1 MDDRELPDRNLTRD
15 GHRRRDVIPAAI
27 IKGIDWFIPYHVANG
42 DRDLL
47 RRTRLVVVFG
57 WVLFVLAILFA
68 GISLAMGNSASAWAH
83 AAGAGAGL
91 ITVCLVLRKSSCF
104 VAGNMLAA
112 VFFCVLTAAACCVGG
127 RGTLTLPW
135 YAAVPVVALATAG
148 QRSGFFWLATT
159 LLSLGAFYGMG
170 YRGEAFTGGPLD
182 DRLALAFLLSLI
194 FLDILMFSL
203 AFLYEA
209 AKSHALDA
217 LRASEELFRQFAV
230 ASSSGIGMG
239 TSTGKVVFGNAAMLR
254 IVEEESEGNFV
265 GKSFFQYYRP
275 EDAERLTQEILPIV
289 LEEGQW
295 VGEIPILSA
304 RGNLIAAEHR
314 LFLVRDEQ
322 GKFCMLGN
330 IITDVRQRKQTEAA
344 MEKRLVALTRPL
356 ADTDGITFEELFNL
370 KDIQRLQD
378 DFARA
383 TGVSSIITR
392 TDGTPITAP
401 SNFTRLCHD
410 IIRRTEKGCAL
421 CMQSDSELGCFKP
434 DGPTVQA
441 CLSAGLLSAG
451 AAILVGGKHIAN
463 WIIGQARDERQT
475 EEEMRQFARNIDA
488 DEDLAVEAFREVP
501 KMSRERYE
509 HVAQSLYTLASQLS
523 DMAYQNV
530 QQARF
535 ITERKRI
542 EAELAH
548 ARDEAEAAAK
558 VKSEFLANMSHEI
571 RTPMTAILGF
581 SEMLMD
587 DKMEPRQMEAVTTIR
602 RNGEYLLQII
612 NDILD
617 LSKIEAGRLEAEYV
631 PCSPSQILSEV
642 ISLMRVRAQEKGLPL
657 EIRFDGTMPQSIQS
671 DPIRLRQILINL
683 TANAVKF
690 TETGSVCVEAR
701 MVGAGSADPK
711 LQVDVIDSGI
721 GMSAEQ
727 TARLFKPFTQ
737 VDSSSTRRYGG
748 TGLGLVISKRLA
760 ESLGGDITVRSV
772 LGEGTTFTLTVTTG
786 PLEGQAVLGEPD
798 PLPSQSDRCDNREAV
813 GIAAGCRVLLAEDGP
828 DNQRLISLLLKK
840 AAIDVEVSEN
850 GRDACDR
857 ALRAQDEGTP
867 FDVILMDMQM
877 PVMDG
882 YDATREL
889 RRAGYTG
896 AIIAVTAN
904 AMSTDREKCLAAGCD
919 SYLTKPVDRQG
930 LISAVSEYRGLAG
943 RRAEQAVQLGL

>member
-1 MDDRELPDRNLTRD
+1 MNERELFDRHLTRD
-15 GHRRRDVIPAAI
+15 GHRRRDAIRAAI
-27 IKGIDWFIPYHVANG
+27 VKGIDWFIPDAVANDG
-42 DRDLL
+42 GDLL
-47 RRTRLVVVFG
+47 LRARLVVVFG
-57 WVLFVLAILFA
+57 WVLFVLALVFA
-68 GISLAMGNSASAWAH
+68 GISLAMGNLASAWGH
-83 AAGAGAGL
+83 AVGASVGL

-104 VAGNMLAA
+104 VAGNVLAA
-112 VFFCVLTAAACCVGG
+112 VFYGVLTAVACCVEG
-127 RGTLTLPW
+127 RGALTLPW

-159 LLSLGAFYGMG
+159 LLSLGVFYELG
-170 YRGEAFTGGPLD
+170 YRNEGFTGGRLED
-182 DRLALAFLLSLI
+182 HLALAFLLSQV

-209 AKSHALDA
+209 AKSDALDA
-217 LRASEELFRQFAV
+217 HRASEELFRQFAV
-230 ASSSGIGMG
+230 ASSSGVGMG
-239 TSTGKVVFGNAAMLR
+239 SPTGEVVFGNAAMLR
-254 IVEEESEGNFV
+254 IVEEESEGSFV
-265 GKSFFQYYRP
+265 GKSFFEYHRP
-275 EDAERLTQEILPIV
+275 EDAERLKQEILPIV

-314 LFLVRDEQ
+314 MFLVRDEQ
-322 GKFCMLGN
+322 RKFCMVGN
-330 IITDVRQRKQTEAA
+330 IITDIRQRKQAEAA
-344 MEKRLVALTRPL
+344 MKKRLVALTRPL
-356 ADTDGITFEELFNL
+356 ADANGITFEELFNL

-410 IIRRTEKGCAL
+410 IIRRTEKGCVL
-421 CMQSDSELGCFKP
+421 CMQSDSALGCFKP
-434 DGPTVQA
+434 DGPTIQA

-451 AAILVGGKHIAN
+451 AAIRVGGTHIAN
-463 WIIGQARDERQT
+463 WIIGQTRDERQT
-475 EEEMRQFARNIDA
+475 EEEMRQFARNIGA
-488 DEDLAVEAFREVP
+488 DEDLVVEAFREVP
-501 KMSRERYE
+501 EMSRERHR
-509 HVAQSLYTLASQLS
+509 HVAQSLYTLANQLS
-523 DMAYQNV
+523 DMAYQNM

-542 EAELAH
+542 EGELAH
-548 ARDEAEAAAK
+548 ARDEAETAAK

-571 RTPMTAILGF
+571 RTPMTAILGYT
-581 SEMLMD
+581 EILMG
-587 DKMEPRQMEAVTTIR
+587 DKMEPRQLEAVTTIR

-617 LSKIEAGRLEAEYV
+617 LSKIEAGKLEVERI
-631 PCSPSQILSEV
+631 PCSPSQILGEV
-642 ISLMRVRAQEKGLPL
+642 VSLMRVRAQEKRLPL
-657 EIRFDGTMPQSIQS
+657 EIRFDGTMPESIQS

-701 MVGAGSADPK
+701 IVGARSADPK
-711 LQVDVIDSGI
+711 LQVDVIDTGI

-786 PLEGQAVLGEPD
+786 ALEGQAVPGEPD
-798 PLPSQSDRCDNREAV
+798 QLPSQSDRWDNREVV
-813 GIAAGCRVLLAEDGP
+813 GIGAGCRVLLAEDGP

-840 AAIDVEVSEN
+840 AGMDVEVSEN

-857 ALRAQDEGTP
+857 VLRARDEGRP

-889 RRAGYTG
+889 RGDGYTG
-896 AIIAVTAN
+896 AIIAVTAH

-919 SYLTKPVDRQG
+919 GYLTKPVDREG
-930 LISAVSEYRGLAG
+930 LISAVWEYRGVAG
-943 RRAEQAVQLGL
+943 RRAEPVVEFGS